1 MRDEFKVLASS
12 LRLRTLG
19 VIRQERERWELAFY
33 TKHLYMLYA
42 RFLGFYSVCVGDHAH
57 YCVLGMNA
65 CLRVLD
71 SPCSIDVRETE
82 FAVSASMMWH
92 ITKGGTMCCWGESP
106 DITNPKT
113 ENHNH

>member
-57 YCVLGMNA
+57 YCVGYECMSVCLGQSLLN
-65 CLRVLD
+65 
-71 SPCSIDVRETE
+71 
-82 FAVSASMMWH
+82 
-92 ITKGGTMCCWGESP
+92 
-106 DITNPKT
+106 
-113 ENHNH
+113 